1 VLRERN
7 LMIVGA
13 VVLVA
18 HVVVVATFGTAARG
32 PFLSDLLQLVLGGLV
47 GVACFRA
54 SRRSERLARSVWRLA
69 AVAYVLWL
77 VAQSVGVYNDLFP
90 GSATAS
96 WISNM
101 LFCFWFAPMAMAM
114 FLDPEHEAGHL
125 DSLVALD
132 FVQGTMVCIAAYLYF
147 FYLPKADA
155 TGELA
160 HGVWA
165 PYFVGYGFVAG
176 AYLLRAG
183 LSRSLLTRQLFG
195 RLGLFLALSGSVDAL
210 YFYGPGRGLKT
221 GAWFDILWSIMLVI
235 PLALATTWKSAE
247 APAVLEHDAPRR
259 EKKIHSELFHLFYPL
274 LVLIMSLRIAQE
286 HLRLAAGVVFLS
298 FVCSSARLLVTQTR
312 LIRTQDALRREASH
326 DGLTSLWNHKVIL
339 EILNRELL
347 RSERHGQPVG
357 VIMADVDDFKN
368 VNDSRGHAAGDV
380 VLRIIASEIAA
391 VVRPYDSVGRYGGEE
406 FLIVAPDCGPAEIW
420 ELAERIRN
428 CVANCS
434 IVVAGTSMHV
444 TLSLGIATGTTAAH
458 AEKLL
463 NAADTALY
471 QAKNGG
477 RNRVEPS
484 AGRAVSAGS
493 GSSSAAQ
500 NSFWL

>member
-1 VLRERN
+1 
-7 LMIVGA
+7 
-13 VVLVA
+13 
-18 HVVVVATFGTAARG
+18 
-32 PFLSDLLQLVLGGLV
+32 
-47 GVACFRA
+47 
-54 SRRSERLARSVWRLA
+54 
-69 AVAYVLWL
+69 
-77 VAQSVGVYNDLFP
+77 
-90 GSATAS
+90 
-96 WISNM
+96 
-101 LFCFWFAPMAMAM
+101 
-114 FLDPEHEAGHL
+114 
-125 DSLVALD
+125 
-132 FVQGTMVCIAAYLYF
+132 
-147 FYLPKADA
+147 
-155 TGELA
+155 
-160 HGVWA
+160 
-165 PYFVGYGFVAG
+165 VGYGFVAG

-183 LSRSLLTRQLFG
+183 LSRSLLTRKLFG

-235 PLALATTWKSAE
+235 PLALAATWKSAE
-247 APAVLEHDAPRR
+247 APAVLERDAPRR
-259 EKKIHSELFHLFYPL
+259 EKKIHSELFYLFYPL
-274 LVLIMSLRIAQE
+274 LVLIMSLRIAQV

-434 IVVAGTSMHV
+434 IVAAGTSMHV
-444 TLSLGIATGTTAAH
+444 TLSLGIATGTSAAN

-471 QAKNGG
+471 QAKSGG

-484 AGRAVSAGS
+484 AGRAASAGY